1 MKKEVKKVIQHEED
15 CWVNVHDD
23 ALMVE
28 LGIRPPKAVPRDPS
42 VWTKTLKEKKLIAS
56 MKSQHKGKMHS
67 VISSR
72 RVIPVRAKLIIQL
85 KKNRKFPHTT
95 YSTICWQHQIS
106 DILSRYCIV
115 NKKTNCIESVVS
127 KYYYNGRTYK
137 PNELPFW
144 PVRI

>member
-15 CWVNVHDD
+15 CWVDVHDD

-28 LGIRPPKAVPRDPS
+28 LGIRPPKAVPRDSS
-42 VWTKTLKEKKLIAS
+42 VWTKTLKEKKLLAS
-56 MKSQHKGKMHS
+56 MKSQHKGRMHFS
-67 VISSR
+67 IAPTR
-72 RVIPVRAKLIIQL
+72 IIPVRAKLIIQL
-85 KKNRKFPHTT
+85 KKNRIFPHTT

-106 DILSRYCIV
+106 DILSRYYIV
-115 NKKTNCIESVVS
+115 NKKTKCIEPIVS

-144 PVRI
+144 PVYI